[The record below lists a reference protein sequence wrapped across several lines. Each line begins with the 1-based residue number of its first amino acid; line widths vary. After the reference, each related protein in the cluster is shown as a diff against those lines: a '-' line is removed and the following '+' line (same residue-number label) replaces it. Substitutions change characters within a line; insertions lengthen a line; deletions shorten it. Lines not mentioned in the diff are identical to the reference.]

1 MHFCQKNT
9 LFGAGGAGAG
19 YYVGGGG
26 GGEVDGEVDGG
37 NGSRRE
43 TDGLAADG
51 AVEVGVK
58 IIVVEMAVVSVCIF
72 VIVRVGVCGTTHLIF
87 CRATAVV
94 NDMYESFFRE

>member
-1 MHFCQKNT
+1 MTYK

-26 GGEVDGEVDGG
+26 GGEAGGEVDGG

-43 TDGLAADG
+43 TDGLSADC

-58 IIVVEMAVVSVCIF
+58 VIVVEMAVVGVRIF
-72 VIVRVGVCGTTHLIF
+72 VIVCVGVCGTTHLIF
-87 CRATAVV
+87 RRTTAIV
-94 NDMYESFFRE
+94 NNMHETFLRE

>member
-1 MHFCQKNT
+1 MTYK

-26 GGEVDGEVDGG
+26 GSEAGGEVDGG
-37 NGSRRE
+37 NGSGRE
-43 TDGLAADG
+43 TDGLAADC

-58 IIVVEMAVVSVCIF
+58 IIVVEMAVVGVRIF
-72 VIVRVGVCGTTHLIF
+72 VIVCVGVCGTTDLIF
-87 CRATAVV
+87 CGTTAIF

>member
-1 MHFCQKNT
+1 MTYK
-9 LFGAGGAGAG
+9 LSGAGGAGAG

-26 GGEVDGEVDGG
+26 GCEAGGEVDGG
-37 NGSRRE
+37 DGSGWE
-43 TDGLAADG
+43 TDGLAADC

-58 IIVVEMAVVSVCIF
+58 IIVVEMAVVRVCVF

-87 CRATAVV
+87 RRATAVV

>member
-1 MHFCQKNT
+1 MTYK

-26 GGEVDGEVDGG
+26 GGEAGGEVDGG

-43 TDGLAADG
+43 TDGLAADC

-58 IIVVEMAVVSVCIF
+58 VIVVQMTVVGVRILVIVCMAV
-72 VIVRVGVCGTTHLIF
+72 CGAAYLIF
-87 CRATAVV
+87 RRATAVF
-94 NDMYESFFRE
+94 NNMHESFLGE